1 MWEIIIQNRYSGE
14 NDTVFGYNFVDACI
28 RNKYNP
34 EDFIFVGQ
42 WYID

>member
-1 MWEIIIQNRYSGE
+1 MWEIIVQNRYSGE
-14 NDTVFGYNFVDACI
+14 NNTIFGYNFEDACR